1 MTTPL
6 SEKAPAKI
14 NLTLRIVG
22 RRGDGYHELE
32 SLVVFAGV
40 ADTLS
45 LQPGADTGLAITG
58 RNAAACG
65 PDPDNLVLKA
75 ERALRASVPGLK
87 GGQFG
92 LEKKLPVAAG
102 IGGGSADAAAAL
114 RLLARANGLPADDPA
129 LAAAALATGADVPVC
144 LASEA
149 RIMRGVGEILSA
161 PVVLPALPAI
171 LVNPG
176 IPLSTREVFTAFA
189 GMRGSDTPLGGVPDE
204 AEALFAFLNVHGND
218 LTAPAIAC
226 APAVGEVL
234 DVLSGL
240 PGSRVARMSGSG
252 PTCFA
257 LFDSA
262 DQAEWAARQLQP
274 ARPAWWVA
282 ATRLGNAAQVLS

>member
-1 MTTPL
+1 
-6 SEKAPAKI
+6 
-14 NLTLRIVG
+14 
-22 RRGDGYHELE
+22 
-32 SLVVFAGV
+32 
-40 ADTLS
+40 
-45 LQPGADTGLAITG
+45 
-58 RNAAACG
+58 
-65 PDPDNLVLKA
+65 
-75 ERALRASVPGLK
+75 
-87 GGQFG
+87 
-92 LEKKLPVAAG
+92 
-102 IGGGSADAAAAL
+102 
-114 RLLARANGLPADDPA
+114 
-129 LAAAALATGADVPVC
+129 
-144 LASEA
+144 
-149 RIMRGVGEILSA
+149 MRGVGEILSA

-189 GMRGSDTPLGGVPDE
+189 GMRGSDTPLGDVPDE

-218 LTAPAIAC
+218 LAAPAIAC